1 MLVLKEEMKMYK
13 NISEIIRD
21 EMYNFVSQKERTG
34 LLVANP
40 PTGSGKT
47 FAVKGLVEKL
57 LMKDDRKIFI
67 ITDRKVNLPINEVK
81 AAYKAAGKEEDFDDE
96 VLVLDSIVENII
108 KKIKDVTPSKE
119 FMDDKDAKEAYQK
132 LKDDVESYE
141 SSLKGKNNEFR
152 EYCRKKIAGVNMAD
166 RGSEARFRSCVR
178 KYFNQYYLDQPIE
191 EKLNAINNDED
202 FKWIKEL
209 YPAVNTKKA
218 RILIMSDDKLLY
230 KNSTIIEPAYFLLGD
245 PVTDDAIFII
255 DEFEKFK
262 KRIVNVLCE
271 NAAAFSTDVC
281 NIVCKLYT
289 VMSREKVAFRD
300 KIKDEKGYLNV
311 QNFVKQ
317 VYDEYNLECLF
328 KTDKH
333 QDKALNFIFN
343 SGSDNSVKSVNDV
356 RIVPESLVNKV
367 YFEENKEYESN
378 KKDTDI
384 NVFSLVYN
392 MRRAINKF
400 AHCLP
405 QWSKEYSEYENKRRK
420 SQSKN
425 GEYKIQTDDQSYS
438 SILNVFDF
446 NSSEEKLIDNIV
458 DLNSSKDLYPKG
470 MGLGTFFE
478 QGFNYLMFKDDPT
491 HNEQTYLEYVN
502 VATSPE
508 RMLIELAKKSKVIGL
523 SATALIDSAISNFDM
538 EHLKERLGRYMQ
550 EISDS
555 AKKEIQQFYD
565 DIADLYVKK
574 DIVIKTEKIS
584 DFDASSENEYKK
596 ELNKYLSKDLIE
608 KMMGIY
614 REDRYL
620 FEQFFK
626 FTQVIYEF
634 VTDSDVNSC
643 LCFTQ
648 NSTDSK
654 EYRDWIEVIVKDIEK
669 ENNIEKKNKLK
680 FLIGKNYDNEKK
692 EATLAM
698 ENGEKVMMWTT
709 FPSAGAGQNNQYTV
723 PKGLDTRRLFEE
735 LPDDDSRVTQKD
747 IDMIFIGDI
756 TNIIKQPCQCEE
768 SKEKIENIFG
778 YEYLY
783 YKSEISKKGKEE
795 LIEKTFEKKAS
806 LEDFYGYDDVKK
818 AVTSTVVQAVGRITR
833 TFNKNSKI
841 KIYITDKTC
850 NRMDMKVFD
859 DIVLTPELKV
869 VKNMLGKCLD
879 PKETERKELE
889 ATEER
894 CRIKTLNSSKRILRS
909 LSGAYNDNDDD
920 SQRFYS
926 RLREL
931 CLKYPDADETDIV
944 NDSTAEL
951 ADYKR
956 LALIN
961 NCGNGEYYYYIDE
974 QEKLNDVHIGF
985 TKESINKA
993 VEDYKKKG
1001 NRIDKKNI
1009 RTVSMDNAR
1018 LNDFFKYPGLKEYFI
1033 ENGYKTE
1040 FGKKEFILN
1049 PVAYN
1054 SVYKGALGEK
1064 AGCFI
1069 MKDAFGIELV
1079 PTEDKEF
1086 ERFDFVDKAAGVY
1099 YDFKH
1104 WRGAVM
1110 TDEEGFGKAF
1120 EKMKEINAKKAVI
1133 INILPTDKDA
1143 VPIHKKQED
1152 MSIWTIPQLID
1163 ENGRVPDEVLEIIY
1177 GL

>member
-1 MLVLKEEMKMYK
+1 MKMYK
-13 NISEIIRD
+13 NISDIIRD
-21 EMYNFVSQKERTG
+21 EMYNFVRQDEEPG

-47 FAVKGLVEKL
+47 FAIKGLIEKL
-57 LMKDDRKIFI
+57 LVEDDKKIFI

-96 VLVLDSIVENII
+96 VLVLDSIVENVI
-108 KKIKDVTPSKE
+108 KKIKDVTPSEDFLK
-119 FMDDKDAKEAYQK
+119 DKDAKKAFQD
-132 LKDDVESYE
+132 LKDDVEKYE
-141 SSLKGKNNEFR
+141 GTKNSEIR
-152 EYCRKKIAGVNMAD
+152 EYCREKIVGTNMAN
-166 RGSEARFRSCVR
+166 RGSEACFRTYVR
-178 KYFNQYYLDQPIE
+178 KYFNQYYLDKPIE
-191 EKLNAINNDED
+191 EKLDAVNNDED

-230 KNSTIIEPAYFLLGD
+230 KNSTIIEPTYFLLGD
-245 PVTDDAIFII
+245 PVTSNAIFII

-289 VMSREKVAFRD
+289 VMSREKVAFRH
-300 KIKDEKGYLNV
+300 KIKNKNGYLDV

-317 VYDEYNLECLF
+317 VYDKYNLECFF

-333 QDKALNFIFN
+333 QEKELNFIFS
-343 SGSDNSVKSVNDV
+343 SGNNNAVKSVKDI

-367 YFEENKEYESN
+367 YFEESKEYKSK

-384 NVFSLVYN
+384 NVFSLVHD

-400 AHCLP
+400 AYCLP
-405 QWSKEYSEYENKRRK
+405 QWSKEYSEYENKKRK
-420 SQSKN
+420 SRSEN
-425 GEYKIQTDDQSYS
+425 GEYKIQTDDQSYA

-446 NSSEEKLIDNIV
+446 NSSEEKLINNIV
-458 DLNSSKDLYPKG
+458 DVNLSKKLYPKG
-470 MGLGTFFE
+470 MGLETFFE
-478 QGFNYLMFKDDPT
+478 QGFNYLMFKDNPT

-538 EHLKERLGRYMQ
+538 EHLRGRLGRHMQ

-555 AKKEIQQFYD
+555 AKRKIQRFYD
-565 DIADLYVKK
+565 DIADLYA
-574 DIVIKTEKIS
+574 EKGIAIETKRIS
-584 DFDASSENEYKK
+584 DFDNSSGDEREE
-596 ELNKYLSKDLIE
+596 ELEKYLSRDLTE
-608 KMMGIY
+608 KMINDERMEIGVFKNGKHS
-614 REDRYL
+614 L
-620 FEQFFK
+620 EQLFK

-654 EYRDWIEVIVKDIEK
+654 EYRDWIEAIIKDIEEK
-669 ENNIEKKNKLK
+669 NNIEKKAKVK
-680 FLIGKNYDNEKK
+680 FLIGKNYDNGKK
-692 EATLAM
+692 EATSAM
-698 ENGEKVMMWTT
+698 ENGEKIMMWTT

-723 PKGLDTRRLFEE
+723 PKGLNTHRLFEE

-756 TNIIKQPCQCEE
+756 TNIIKPPNQCEE
-768 SKEKIENIFG
+768 DKEKIENIFG

-783 YKSEISKKGKEE
+783 YKNEISKKEKKE
-795 LIEKTFEKKAS
+795 LIEKTFEKKDV
-806 LEDFYGYDDVKK
+806 ENFYKYDNVRK

-841 KIYITDKTC
+841 KICITDKTC

-869 VKNMLGKCLD
+869 VKNMLGEYHD

-889 ATEER
+889 YIEMT
-894 CRIKTLNSSKRILRS
+894 CSKKSLNSSGIILKS
-909 LSGAYNDNDDD
+909 LSGAYNDNDDND
-920 SQRFYS
+920 LRKYS

-931 CLKYPDADETDIV
+931 CLKYPDADEADII
-944 NDSTAEL
+944 NDDMARL
-951 ADYKR
+951 ADYKD
-956 LALIN
+956 LALIDN
-961 NCGNGEYYYYIDE
+961 LGGGEYYCYIDE
-974 QEKLNDVHIGF
+974 QEELDYVRVGF
-985 TKESINKA
+985 TKESLNKA
-993 VEDYKKKG
+993 IKEYEKKG
-1001 NRIDKKNI
+1001 NYIDAKNI
-1009 RTVSMDNAR
+1009 RTVNMDNAR
-1018 LNDFFKYPGLKEYFI
+1018 LNDLFKYQGLKEYFI
-1033 ENGYKTE
+1033 KNGYKTE

-1049 PVAYN
+1049 PVVYN
-1054 SVYKGALGEK
+1054 SIYKGALGEK
-1064 AGCFI
+1064 AGYFI

-1079 PTEDKEF
+1079 PTEGEEF

-1104 WRGAVM
+1104 WRGAIM
-1110 TDEEGFGKAF
+1110 KDKEGFGKAF

-1143 VPIHKKQED
+1143 VPIPKKQED
-1152 MSIWTIPQLID
+1152 MLIWTIPRLID
-1163 ENGRVPDEVLEIIY
+1163 EDGRVPKEIVKIISE
-1177 GL
+1177 L